1 MTLHA
6 FASKRARLEKPKF
19 KSNWNEQQ
27 YHHQLSV
34 LECVD
39 NAASALEHQDID
51 KALGFLQ
58 ESKVAIEAHM
68 KLIKLVDSSDYGW
81 QTVAEYMTNKLA
93 DNSDDEKRIEHTE
106 KLAEKK
112 AKKVKASKISKPH
125 PFCVKPNHIPYHYS
139 MAWHRPPVS
148 DRTGPIGNYYYYY
161 KNLYS
166 AYST

>member
-6 FASKRARLEKPKF
+6 FASKRACLAKPKF

-58 ESKVAIEAHM
+58 ESKVAIEA
-68 KLIKLVDSSDYGW
+68 Y
-81 QTVAEYMTNKLA
+81 
-93 DNSDDEKRIEHTE
+93 
-106 KLAEKK
+106 
-112 AKKVKASKISKPH
+112 KIGG
-125 PFCVKPNHIPYHYS
+125 F
-139 MAWHRPPVS
+139 
-148 DRTGPIGNYYYYY
+148 
-161 KNLYS
+161 
-166 AYST
+166 